1 MEFYDS
7 TLGLENNKK
16 FTYSQADSIKNDMKN
31 EAFQGKSSKFFD
43 VWIKGYKK
51 HPKTY
56 LDAVLNLS
64 VSYWYPYNFGDMAYV
79 SSYYYSMYKKSN
91 NWYEN
96 DKILDNG
103 LTFNMQKS
111 DLGRLYNAAYLVHWE
126 LGNSSVVG
134 IFYKAGIYAIGLI
147 IILLLSIIRKN
158 KYIFPMIIV
167 CFVII
172 LTCVYSPIVNYFRYS
187 YIYIMLVPL
196 LLPMLFIKK

>member
-1 MEFYDS
+1 
-7 TLGLENNKK
+7 
-16 FTYSQADSIKNDMKN
+16 
-31 EAFQGKSSKFFD
+31 
-43 VWIKGYKK
+43 
-51 HPKTY
+51 
-56 LDAVLNLS
+56 
-64 VSYWYPYNFGDMAYV
+64 MAYV